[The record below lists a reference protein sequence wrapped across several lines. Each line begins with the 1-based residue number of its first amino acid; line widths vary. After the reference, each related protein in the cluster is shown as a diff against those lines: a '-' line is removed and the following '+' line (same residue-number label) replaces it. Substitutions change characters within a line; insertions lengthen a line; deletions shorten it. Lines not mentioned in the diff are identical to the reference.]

1 MTKVG
6 GCLGE
11 GGGAGFSGRAV
22 SFYCH
27 FYAMDGMIL
36 FRLAW
41 ENCASPPL
49 GVSVFFWCRSDSCCR
64 FVHVAPFDRQ
74 RGELGG

>member
-11 GGGAGFSGRAV
+11 GGGAGISGRAV

-36 FRLAW
+36 FALAW
-41 ENCASPPL
+41 ENRAPPPMDVSAFFW
-49 GVSVFFWCRSDSCCR
+49 VSV
-64 FVHVAPFDRQ
+64 
-74 RGELGG
+74 